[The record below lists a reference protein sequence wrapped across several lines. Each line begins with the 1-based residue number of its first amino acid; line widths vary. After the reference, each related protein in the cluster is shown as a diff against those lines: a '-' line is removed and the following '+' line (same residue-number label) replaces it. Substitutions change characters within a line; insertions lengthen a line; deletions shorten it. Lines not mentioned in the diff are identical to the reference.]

1 MNRFKKIL
9 ILTAV
14 LCLPYIVHA
23 QGKTVQPE
31 ITFAPAK
38 PGPGDLLVVTVKNAA
53 GPVEGTFNGKKIYF
67 NPSKESLKAIV
78 AVDYFTKPGKY
89 DLDISSNGVVRK
101 EVVEVVE
108 KEYEV
113 QHLTL
118 PRKMVEL
125 SPRDEARAEREQ
137 RRMAAIW
144 PKETTRSWR
153 GDFVSPLDGDI
164 ITPFGVRRII
174 NNIPKS
180 PHTGVDVRGKE
191 GDKIVAPNDAVV
203 ALIDNE
209 FFSRHVAGAESRP
222 GHLYDVLPPLQG
234 PCQAGA
240 DRQKRGCHCARRRD
254 RPRHGTPP
262 ALGRAGAGSAR
273 RSSGTGPF
281 KAGVNFKSTAFPT
294 AEDTE
299 VIGYLL

>member
-1 MNRFKKIL
+1 MNRFKQIFT
-9 ILTAV
+9 LTV
-14 LCLPYIVHA
+14 ILCLPYIVHA
-23 QGKTVQPE
+23 QQKAVQPE
-31 ITFAPAK
+31 ITIDPAK

-53 GPVEGTFNGKKIYF
+53 GPAEGTFNGKKIYF

-78 AVDYFTKPGKY
+78 AIDYFTEPGKY
-89 DLDISSNGVVRK
+89 DLDISSNGAVRK
-101 EVVEVVE
+101 EVVEVIK

-118 PRKMVEL
+118 PKNMVEL

-144 PKETTRSWR
+144 PKETNRSWT
-153 GDFVSPLDGDI
+153 GDFINPLNGEI

-203 ALIDNE
+203 ALIDNQ
-209 FFSRHVAGAESRP
+209 FFSGTSLVLNHGQ
-222 GHLYDVLPPLQG
+222 GIYTMFFHLSKVLV
-234 PCQAGA
+234 
-240 DRQKRGCHCARRRD
+240 KRGQAVKK
-254 RPRHGTPP
+254 GEAI
-262 ALGRAGAGSAR
+262 ALVGETGRA
-273 RSSGTGPF
+273 TGPHLHW
-281 KAGVNFKSTAFPT
+281 GVRVQGARVDPLELVHLKL
-294 AEDTE
+294 E
-299 VIGYLL
+299 